1 MINLLLSESKTGKS
15 IVANRDFK
23 KNEYIVEFC
32 GKLFTCKQLPT
43 PYNGDDDHYIQIES
57 DLYIGPSGDL
67 DDFVNHSCNPNSG
80 IKVTNKKVVLITIK
94 NIQKGQEITFDYS
107 TTMDEDDW
115 EMDCNCGSQYCRK
128 MIRDFKYLSKEI
140 QEKYIRLGIVPK
152 FILKKII
159 ESKNMV

>member
-1 MINLLLSESKTGKS
+1 MIDLLLSESKNGKS

-23 KNEYIVEFC
+23 KNEPIIEFQ
-32 GKLFTCKQLPT
+32 GELFTYKQLPT

-80 IKVTNKKVVLITIK
+80 IKVTSKKVVLIAIK
-94 NIQKGQEITFDYS
+94 NIQVGQEISFDYS

-128 MIRDFKYLSKEI
+128 RIRDFKYLSKKI
-140 QEKYIRLGIVPK
+140 QKKYIRLGIVPT
-152 FILKKII
+152 FILKNNFNKF
-159 ESKNMV
+159 